1 MKNKLIGFESGLWS
15 EYLGEY
21 GNVKEWVEILF
32 GEKNPVEPIVKLNKF
47 KQNETDKYRVAFDN
61 LCENLWAGMKFHP
74 ATYISLP
81 YICVLLENK
90 YTDRDWTFL
99 IFQAA
104 GLIIATET
112 KQEQE
117 IPAELSKTYRESKE
131 IILRKGIEFI
141 TRNIDYIKAKSN
153 FDRIEMYIGILALM
167 GKSKLAYSFIMSM
180 PWEKANVKC
189 PYCGEKMILNM
200 KDIMLTEYAENV
212 EKIKMAINI
221 MEILEDKELLE
232 KFEKYYEQ
240 CTCDKCKNK
249 FMIND
254 GVQENFVK

>member
-1 MKNKLIGFESGLWS
+1 
-15 EYLGEY
+15 
-21 GNVKEWVEILF
+21 
-32 GEKNPVEPIVKLNKF
+32 
-47 KQNETDKYRVAFDN
+47 
-61 LCENLWAGMKFHP
+61 
-74 ATYISLP
+74 
-81 YICVLLENK
+81 
-90 YTDRDWTFL
+90 
-99 IFQAA
+99 
-104 GLIIATET
+104 
-112 KQEQE
+112 
-117 IPAELSKTYRESKE
+117 
-131 IILRKGIEFI
+131 
-141 TRNIDYIKAKSN
+141 
-153 FDRIEMYIGILALM
+153 
-167 GKSKLAYSFIMSM
+167 MSM

-189 PYCGEKMILNM
+189 PYCGKKMILNM